1 MKFSIGDKVLLKRT
15 MEEAEVYGIISSS
28 MVEVIF
34 EDTIFPI
41 FTDEIDHPYLH
52 WFTQKKNVEKK
63 ILQELPTD
71 KEFQVQVI
79 LDGFHLL
86 FIPQYQ
92 LLDMDEQ
99 VVKVKIYLLNGLKQD
114 VSFQYG
120 VVNNYVD
127 FKHQGQLYAN
137 QSFYVH
143 DLDFEAIS
151 ANPNFSILVSYL
163 DEFKHNAN
171 AELLLKLNAKK
182 FAQHLHES
190 KMQGIPSFQYDLW
203 PQKRQMRIKD
213 TLQKPLSSKTTKA
226 TTPNLKPVHQKG
238 YEHSYLPDI
247 IDIHIEK
254 LVPNYKGMNNA
265 EILQLQLKHAIHAV
279 EHAYAANKE
288 RITII
293 HGVGEGVLKDRLHD
307 LLKKNTYVKH
317 FNNNWQQQFGFGATA
332 IYLK

>member
-15 MEEAEVYGIISSS
+15 MEEAEVYSIISSS

-34 EDTIFPI
+34 EETIFPI
-41 FTDEIDHPYLH
+41 FIDEIDHPYLH

-63 ILQELPTD
+63 IIQELPID

-79 LDGFHLL
+79 QDGFHLL

-92 LLDMDEQ
+92 LLDMEEQ

-120 VVNNYVD
+120 VVNSYVD

-163 DEFKHNAN
+163 DEFKHKAN

-190 KMQGIPSFQYDLW
+190 KMQGVPTFQYDLW
-203 PQKRQMRIKD
+203 PQKRQVIIEE
-213 TLQKPLSSKTTKA
+213 TLQKPKILKTTKA
-226 TTPNLKPVHQKG
+226 STPHLKPVHQKG
-238 YEHSYLPDI
+238 YEHYYLPDV

-254 LVPNYKGMNNA
+254 LVPNYKGMNNT
-265 EILQLQLKHAIHAV
+265 EMLQLQLKHALHAV

-293 HGVGEGVLKDRLHD
+293 HGVGEGVLKERLHD
-307 LLKKNTYVKH
+307 ELKKHAHVKH
-317 FNNNWQQQFGFGATA
+317 FNNNWQQQFGFGATE
-332 IYLK
+332 IFLK

>member
-15 MEEAEVYGIISSS
+15 MEEAEVYSIISSS

-41 FTDEIDHPYLH
+41 FIDEIDHPYLY

-63 ILQELPTD
+63 IHHELPID
-71 KEFQVQVI
+71 KEFQVQI
-79 LDGFHLL
+79 IEDGFHLL
-86 FIPQYQ
+86 CMPQYQ
-92 LLDMDEQ
+92 LLDMEEQ

-127 FKHQGQLYAN
+127 FKHQGQLYAH

-163 DEFKHNAN
+163 DEFKQNAN
-171 AELLLKLNAKK
+171 VELLLKLNAKK
-182 FAQHLHES
+182 FAHHLHES
-190 KMQGIPSFQYDLW
+190 KMQGVPSFQYNLW
-203 PQKRQMRIKD
+203 PQKRTVSVDDCIHNPKS
-213 TLQKPLSSKTTKA
+213 LKTTKVL
-226 TTPNLKPVHQKG
+226 TPNMQSIQQKG
-238 YEHSYLPDI
+238 YEHFYLPDV

-254 LVPNYKGMNNA
+254 LVPNFKGMNNS
-265 EILQLQLKHAIHAV
+265 EILQFQLKYALHAV

-293 HGVGEGVLKDRLHD
+293 HGVGEGVLRERLHGV
-307 LLKKNTYVKH
+307 LKNHAYVKR
-317 FNNNWQQQFGFGATA
+317 FNNNWQQQFGFGATE
-332 IYLK
+332 IFLK

>member
-163 DEFKHNAN
+163 DEFKQNAN
-171 AELLLKLNAKK
+171 VELLLKLNAKK

-238 YEHSYLPDI
+238 YEHYYLPDI

>member
-1 MKFSIGDKVLLKRT
+1 
-15 MEEAEVYGIISSS
+15 
-28 MVEVIF
+28 
-34 EDTIFPI
+34 
-41 FTDEIDHPYLH
+41 
-52 WFTQKKNVEKK
+52 
-63 ILQELPTD
+63 
-71 KEFQVQVI
+71 
-79 LDGFHLL
+79 
-86 FIPQYQ
+86 
-92 LLDMDEQ
+92 MDEQ
-99 VVKVKIYLLNGLKQD
+99 VVKVKVYLLNGLKQD

-163 DEFKHNAN
+163 DEFKQNAN

-203 PQKRQMRIKD
+203 PQKRQMRIED
-213 TLQKPLSSKTTKA
+213 TLQKPLSLKTTKA

-238 YEHSYLPDI
+238 YEHYYIPDI

-265 EILQLQLKHAIHAV
+265 EILQLQLKHALHAV

-307 LLKKNTYVKH
+307 LLKKHTYVKH

>member
-15 MEEAEVYGIISSS
+15 MEEAEVFSIISSS

-41 FTDEIDHPYLH
+41 FIDEIDHPYLH
-52 WFTQKKNVEKK
+52 WFTQKKNGEKK
-63 ILQELPTD
+63 MLQELPID
-71 KEFQVQVI
+71 KEFQIQI
-79 LDGFHLL
+79 IHDGFHLL
-86 FIPQYQ
+86 CIPQYQ
-92 LLDMDEQ
+92 LLDMEEQ

-114 VSFQYG
+114 VSFQYS

-163 DEFKHNAN
+163 DEFKQNAN

-182 FAQHLHES
+182 LAQHLHES
-190 KMQGIPSFQYDLW
+190 KMQGVPSFQYDLW
-203 PQKRQMRIKD
+203 PQKREVIVDDR
-213 TLQKPLSSKTTKA
+213 LQKPKSLKTTKT
-226 TTPNLKPVHQKG
+226 TTPNLKPLHQKG
-238 YEHSYLPDI
+238 YEHYYLPDV

-254 LVPNYKGMNNA
+254 LVPNFKGMNNM

-307 LLKKNTYVKH
+307 VLKSHAQVKH
-317 FNNNWQQQFGFGATA
+317 FNNNWQQQYGFGATE
-332 IYLK
+332 ILLK